1 MQTPVSV
8 ITGASSGLGRA
19 LALELASQ
27 GHWVVACARSEE
39 ALWQLAEQ
47 PQANGR
53 IVPCVLDITDPA
65 QIQLAVASTLQRFD
79 HVDHLILNAGSCEYV
94 DVTALDVMMFRRLI
108 ELNFLAQV
116 QMIQAFLPLLK
127 TSQNPVLALVS
138 SLAHLFPFSK
148 NQAYGA
154 SKAAV
159 SYFADSLRVD
169 CPELTVQLIEPGF
182 VDTPLTQKNQ
192 FPMPFLLSPEDAA
205 RRMATALHKRQ
216 LRLQFPTRLVLTLK
230 LLNCVPYSWRQRLA
244 ALLGRQQQ

>member
-1 MQTPVSV
+1 MQSPVSV

-19 LALELASQ
+19 LALELAAQ
-27 GHWVVACARSEE
+27 GHWVVACARSHD

-47 PQANGR
+47 PNANGR
-53 IVPCVLDITDPA
+53 ILPCVMDMTDVA
-65 QIQLAVASTLQRFD
+65 QIQQAFTTVQQRFGQ
-79 HVDHLILNAGSCEYV
+79 VDNLILNAGSCEYV
-94 DVTALDVMMFRRLI
+94 DINTLDVALFRRLF
-108 ELNFLAQV
+108 ELNFFAQV
-116 QMIQAFLPLLK
+116 QMIQTFLPLLK
-127 TSQNPVLALVS
+127 TSPNPVLALVS

-192 FPMPFLLSPEDAA
+192 FSMPFLLSAENAA

-216 LRLQFPTRLVLTLK
+216 LRLQFPARLVWTLK
-230 LLNCVPYSWRQRLA
+230 LLNCVPYRWRQRLA